1 MANARRSEAL
11 RAEKKRFSSL
21 PKAFLYVRVGFE
33 GDASTIKQ
41 IPRYR
46 LDKETLDHL
55 FRCDVVFLQEERSGA
70 VVMPETWKNDCLPL
84 PALYYIRES
93 VQPKL
98 EPDALED
105 GTYRGSV
112 GVFCLDVPDQ
122 VDQESLQA
130 WLSAGLDDDDPE
142 LVAARLRIEE
152 ASIRLKDVRKQLID
166 APTAPVAG
174 STLDEIKAARVER
187 ARQLRAQVAELEP
200 ELAHLEER
208 MRRIIAGREG
218 DKGRG
223 FTARLVETVLP
234 LRFNAWEI
242 KFEEEDRGRR
252 LAYVATHK
260 LNWADFALAMSK
272 RGIGKPMTQKGPW
285 AKDQLPES
293 YTAVTMRGVRVVRLQ
308 HGRGMYKFRD
318 ERGFYSGQWRLGRRH
333 GLGVEIN
340 AQGRYTGRL
349 EREWR
354 RGEGT
359 LVFANGDV
367 YRGTFGTPG
376 FHEKMSLLHGD
387 EYMDGMP
394 HGAGNIK
401 FVDGSEFTGEFS
413 SGQPHGQG
421 ELTDA
426 SGSRWKGHFGSLSLM
441 DGVGSSAVGDLT
453 QSGTWRDG
461 QLHGR
466 GIVLDRAIGKYVG
479 SFAYGLRHGHGETD
493 ATECDA
499 RYYGMHKLGFRH
511 GRGLVN
517 IGNVHRDAARR
528 AARRRVASEGG
539 GSRARVSPR
548 SIVRASAAATNSSK
562 LASLTGPPQSDAEAR
577 MEALEA
583 DLAALRSAP
592 SQQAIE
598 GPCDDPE
605 SGDPSSEGSVP
616 LAGSI
621 PYRGDVMYEGL
632 WRANLNR
639 DGGVITHRLGRP
651 EPHHHHRWF
660 PTRRVQSS
668 IIGAR
673 LLAQKEQ
680 SVAFARAKAQQ
691 VHTKEVLTRRL
702 EKEAD
707 NLRSFAYWQ
716 QVAQSRLAAYKQRTA
731 AKKKDLSRVKQQLAR
746 PDELI
751 LPSRTIASV
760 GDAADMSLYAESLHG
775 PLDDQGWQG
784 LQEGPRMPSIR
795 SSAARRP
802 SGRVSWAAE
811 GPARASA
818 ASRRSQRGSARVSF
832 ASPGRASAAS
842 AAAASSH

>member
-112 GVFCLDVPDQ
+112 AVFCLDVPDQ
-122 VDQESLQA
+122 VDQEALQA

-152 ASIRLKDVRKQLID
+152 ASIRLKDVRKQLVD

-174 STLDEIKAARVER
+174 STLDEVKAARVER
-187 ARQLRAQVAELEP
+187 VRQLRSQVAELEP
-200 ELAHLEER
+200 ELSHLEDR
-208 MRRIIAGREG
+208 MRRIIADREG

-223 FTARLVETVLP
+223 FTAKLVETVLP
-234 LRFNAWEI
+234 LRFNSWEI
-242 KFEEEDRGRR
+242 KFEDADRGRR

-272 RGIGKPMTQKGPW
+272 RGVGRPRTQKGPW
-285 AKDQLPES
+285 AKDQLPDTF
-293 YTAVTMRGVRVVRLQ
+293 TAVTMRGVRVVRLQ
-308 HGRGMYKFRD
+308 HGRGMYKFPD

-340 AQGRYTGRL
+340 AQGRYNGRL

-359 LVFANGDV
+359 LVFANGDI

-394 HGAGNIK
+394 HGTGSIQ
-401 FVDGSEFTGEFS
+401 FVDGSEFVGEFS
-413 SGQPHGQG
+413 SGQPHGHG

-426 SGSRWKGHFGSLSLM
+426 SGSHWKGYFGSLSLM

-466 GIVLDRAIGKYVG
+466 GIVLDRAIGKHVG

-493 ATECDA
+493 ATECDTK
-499 RYYGMHKLGFRH
+499 YYGMHKLGFRH
-511 GRGLVN
+511 GRGSVD
-517 IGNVHRDAARR
+517 IGNVHRDAQRR
-528 AARRRVASEGG
+528 AVRRRVASEGG
-539 GSRARVSPR
+539 SNQARVSPVG
-548 SIVRASAAATNSSK
+548 IVRAGAAASRSSK
-562 LASLTGPPQSDAEAR
+562 LASLSGPPQSDAEAR
-577 MEALEA
+577 IEALEA
-583 DLAALRSAP
+583 DLAAMNAGASPERL
-592 SQQAIE
+592 E
-598 GPCDDPE
+598 GPRGSKDG
-605 SGDPSSEGSVP
+605 GDPSDEDQP
-616 LAGSI
+616 IAGSI

-651 EPHHHHRWF
+651 EPHFHHRWF

-673 LLAQKEQ
+673 LLAKKEQ
-680 SVAFARAKAQQ
+680 SVAFSRAKALQ

-707 NLRSFAYWQ
+707 NLHSFAYWQ
-716 QVAQSRLAAYKQRTA
+716 QVAQGRLSAYKQRTA

-751 LPSRTIASV
+751 LPSRTVASV
-760 GDAADMSLYAESLHG
+760 GDGADLHLYEEEQHG
-775 PLDDQGWQG
+775 ALDDQGWQG
-784 LQEGPRMPSIR
+784 IEEGPRLPSTR
-795 SSAARRP
+795 PSAARRL
-802 SGRVSWAAE
+802 SGRVSWAVE
-811 GPARASA
+811 GPPRASA
-818 ASRRSQRGSARVSF
+818 ASRRSHRGSSRVSF
-832 ASPGRASAAS
+832 ASHPSTSAAS
-842 AAAASSH
+842 AAAASAH